1 VSLTFE
7 GHKPADIAGLFH
19 RRAKTLNAIERD
31 RPVGSSVKNNTWR
44 NTFFSSGISSDFYH
58 VQFRDSTW
66 NERGYHTN
74 TDINEYLQLLKG
86 FLQFKK
92 HLFNQISWTY
102 GIYGQ
107 ILLMNNS
114 YAIEP
119 RTGIQWV
126 IDDHHAIH
134 AGYGL
139 HSQILPRPVYFFKTD
154 YSDGSMAFTNKNLG
168 FNKSHH
174 MVLGYDYSI
183 NSNFRLKSEIY
194 YQSLFNIP
202 VRAGQALPQY
212 SLLNFGD
219 NFSLWEIDSLVN
231 EGKGFNKGIEL
242 TLERFFNKG
251 FYWLFTLSLFDSKYT
266 GSDQVVRNSAFDG
279 GFIGNLLG
287 GYEWRFLSNHSIN
300 LDIKTMYAGGK
311 RYVPIDIERSMDYFT
326 SSDRFGN

>member
-1 VSLTFE
+1 
-7 GHKPADIAGLFH
+7 
-19 RRAKTLNAIERD
+19 
-31 RPVGSSVKNNTWR
+31 
-44 NTFFSSGISSDFYH
+44 
-58 VQFRDSTW
+58 
-66 NERGYHTN
+66 
-74 TDINEYLQLLKG
+74 
-86 FLQFKK
+86 
-92 HLFNQISWTY
+92 
-102 GIYGQ
+102 
-107 ILLMNNS
+107 MNNS

-126 IDDHHAIH
+126 IDDHHAVH

-139 HSQILPRPVYFFKTD
+139 HSQILPRPVYFFKTE
-154 YSDGSMAFTNKNLG
+154 YPDGNMAFTNKNLG

-194 YQSLFNIP
+194 YQYLFNVP
-202 VRAGQALPQY
+202 VRAGEALPQY

-251 FYWLFTLSLFDSKYT
+251 YYWLFTLSLFDSKYT
-266 GSDQVVRNSAFDG
+266 GSDQVVRNTAFDG

-311 RYVPIDIERSMDYFT
+311 RYVPIDIERSMELGRTVYNWDNAYEAKYDNFFKMDLRAGYRLNLAKVSHFFSLDLQNITNHKNILLQRVDPVTGEIINDYQIGFFPMIT
-326 SSDRFGN
+326 YKVEFAF